1 MIDVQGL
8 SHRYGDKEV
17 LEDIN
22 FHIEKHEKIGLIGRN
37 GAGKST
43 LLKLML
49 NMEKIQ
55 KGTVT
60 FNGESNKNEKWKAS
74 VSYLPE
80 KFKLYQSMT
89 PLENLKFFNGLIK
102 KKFEYQ
108 NAEEVLNKV
117 GLLDDKNTRINQF
130 SKGMLQ
136 RLGIAITL
144 MYDTEIIILDEPTS
158 GLDPI
163 GRKEILDLIN
173 LMKDKTILMSSHHYE
188 EVKEVCSH
196 VLLLDNKKINKMDML
211 TFEQQYLEVP
221 R

>member
-196 VLLLDNKKINKMDML
+196 VLLLDNKQINKMDML

>member
-1 MIDVQGL
+1 MIDVQNL
-8 SHRYGDKEV
+8 SHRYGNKQV
-17 LEDIN
+17 LEDVS
-22 FHIEKHEKIGLIGRN
+22 FHIERNEKIGLIGRN

-55 KGTVT
+55 HGVVT
-60 FNGESNKNEKWKAS
+60 FNGKSNKDEQWKAS

-80 KFKLYQSMT
+80 KFKLYQSLT
-89 PLENLKFFNGLIK
+89 PLENLKFFNGLIS
-102 KKFEYQ
+102 KKFENQ
-108 NAEEVLNKV
+108 VAEKVLTQV
-117 GLLDDKNTRINQF
+117 GLLEDKDTKINQF

-173 LMKDKTILMSSHHYE
+173 MMNDKTILMSSHHYE

-196 VLLLDNKKINKMDML
+196 VLLLDNKQISKMDIHD
-211 TFEQQYLEVP
+211 FEKQYLEGSQ
-221 R
+221 

>member
-8 SHRYGDKEV
+8 SHHYGDKEV
-17 LEDIN
+17 LDDIN
-22 FHIEKHEKIGLIGRN
+22 FHIDKHEKIGLIGRN

-102 KKFEYQ
+102 KKFDYQ
-108 NAEEVLNKV
+108 DAEEVLNKV

-196 VLLLDNKKINKMDML
+196 VLLLDNKQINKMDML

-221 R
+221 K

>member
-17 LEDIN
+17 LDDIN
-22 FHIEKHEKIGLIGRN
+22 FHIDKHEKIGLIGRN

-108 NAEEVLNKV
+108 DAEEVLNKV

-173 LMKDKTILMSSHHYE
+173 LMEDKTILMSSHHYE

-196 VLLLDNKKINKMDML
+196 VLLLDNKQINKMDML

-221 R
+221 K

>member
-22 FHIEKHEKIGLIGRN
+22 FHIDKHEKIGLIGRN

-108 NAEEVLNKV
+108 DAEEVLNKV

-196 VLLLDNKKINKMDML
+196 VLLLDNKQINKMDML
-211 TFEQQYLEVP
+211 TFEQQYLEVS

>member
-163 GRKEILDLIN
+163 GRKEILELIN

-196 VLLLDNKKINKMDML
+196 VLLLDNKQINKMDML

>member
-17 LEDIN
+17 LYDIN
-22 FHIEKHEKIGLIGRN
+22 FHIDKHEKIGLIGRN

-89 PLENLKFFNGLIK
+89 PIENLKFFNGLIK

-108 NAEEVLNKV
+108 DAEEVLNKV

-196 VLLLDNKKINKMDML
+196 VLLLDNKQINKMDML

-221 R
+221 K

>member
-1 MIDVQGL
+1 MIDVKGL
-8 SHRYGDKEV
+8 SHSYGNKEV
-17 LEDIN
+17 LDDIH
-22 FHIEKHEKIGLIGRN
+22 FHIDKNEKIGLIGRN

-55 KGTVT
+55 QGTVT

-89 PLENLKFFNGLIK
+89 PLENLKFFNGLINN
-102 KKFEYQ
+102 KFDYQ
-108 NAEEVLNKV
+108 KAEEVLQQV
-117 GLLDDKNTRINQF
+117 GLLDDKETRINQF

-173 LMKDKTILMSSHHYE
+173 LMQDKTILMSSHHYE

-196 VLLLDNKKINKMDML
+196 VLLLDEKHINKMDIH
-211 TFEQQYLEVP
+211 TFEQQYLEVS

>member
-8 SHRYGDKEV
+8 SHCYGDKEV

-22 FHIEKHEKIGLIGRN
+22 FHIDKHEKIGLIGRN

-55 KGTVT
+55 RGTVT

-89 PLENLKFFNGLIK
+89 PIENLKFFNGLIK

-108 NAEEVLNKV
+108 DAEEVLNKV

-196 VLLLDNKKINKMDML
+196 VLLLDNKQINKMDML
-211 TFEQQYLEVP
+211 TFEQQYLEVSQ
-221 R
+221 

>member
-22 FHIEKHEKIGLIGRN
+22 FHIDKYEKIGLIGRN

-108 NAEEVLNKV
+108 DAEEVLNKV

-196 VLLLDNKKINKMDML
+196 VLLLDNKQINKMDML
-211 TFEQQYLEVP
+211 TFEQQYLEVS